1 MKSGTPPRIHPCIC
15 GFMCETY
22 KHMRQHR
29 EACVTWQNRP
39 NPMRLMIERRR
50 ATRLDEHGEDTPK
63 FEPCQL
69 CHRRPDHHDS
79 SCPNSQAEM
88 VRRALIKKHGIDPFE
103 FEVFLR
109 LLAKRYPPFH

>member
-1 MKSGTPPRIHPCIC
+1 
-15 GFMCETY
+15 MCETY